1 MEYCP
6 KRTKP
11 RKKRSKWKIALAIIF
26 ILLALLIWYMHAIVN
41 PVIVQTSEAKVKSIT
56 QHTLA
61 TSVLNVVQTS
71 SSLDDLI
78 HYNYD
83 TNGKISLISV
93 NSYDANIVAR
103 QISTVAQ
110 TQLDSVTSTGIEVHL
125 GAFTGIALF
134 ASSGPLVRVNLNPIG
149 TVVVKFKS
157 EFVSAG
163 INQTLHKIFI
173 DVQTSVYV
181 VLPTSNPKIDAS
193 SEVLITE
200 TVIIGEIPSTYLQ
213 SSYLDEM
220 LNLVPV

>member
-6 KRTKP
+6 KHPKP
-11 RKKRSKWKIALAIIF
+11 RKKRSKWKIALAIVL
-26 ILLALLIWYMHAIVN
+26 ILLALLVWYMHAIVN

>member
-11 RKKRSKWKIALAIIF
+11 RKKRSKWKIALAIIL

-71 SSLDDLI
+71 NVFDDLI

-83 TNGKISLISV
+83 TSGKISLISV

-103 QISTVAQ
+103 QISSVAQ
-110 TQLDSVTSTGIEVHL
+110 TQLDSVTATGIEVHL

-134 ASSGPLVRVNLNPIG
+134 ASSGPLVRLSLNPIG
-149 TVVVKFKS
+149 TVVVKFKANL
-157 EFVSAG
+157 SA
-163 INQTLHKIFI
+163 Q
-173 DVQTSVYV
+173 
-181 VLPTSNPKIDAS
+181 AS
-193 SEVLITE
+193 IKLFTKFSLMCKHRFMWCCQPAIQKLM
-200 TVIIGEIPSTYLQ
+200 PQAKCLLQ
-213 SSYLDEM
+213 K
-220 LNLVPV
+220 P

>member
-1 MEYCP
+1 MEYCTKP
-6 KRTKP
+6 TKP
-11 RKKRSKWKIALAIIF
+11 RKKRSKWKIALAIIL

-71 SSLDDLI
+71 NVFDDLI

-83 TNGKISLISV
+83 TSGKISLISV
-93 NSYDANIVAR
+93 NSYEANIVAR
-103 QISTVAQ
+103 QISSVAQ
-110 TQLDSVTSTGIEVHL
+110 TQLDSVTATGIEVHL

-134 ASSGPLVRVNLNPIG
+134 ASSGPLVRLSLNPIG

-181 VLPTSNPKIDAS
+181 VLPTSNPKIDAT
-193 SEVLITE
+193 SEVLVTE
-200 TVIIGEIPSTYLQ
+200 TVIVGEIPSTYLQ

-220 LNLVPV
+220 LNLVPT

>member
-1 MEYCP
+1 M
-6 KRTKP
+6 
-11 RKKRSKWKIALAIIF
+11 ILFALF
-26 ILLALLIWYMHAIVN
+26 VWYMHMVVN

-71 SSLDDLI
+71 NSLDDLI

-83 TNGKISLISV
+83 TSGKIALISV
-93 NSYDANIVAR
+93 NSYDANILAR
-103 QISTVAQ
+103 QISSVAQ

-157 EFVSAG
+157 EFISAG

-181 VLPTSNPKIDAS
+181 VLPTSNPKIDAT
-193 SEVLITE
+193 SEVLVTE
-200 TVIIGEIPSTYLQ
+200 TVIVGEIPSTYLQ

-220 LNLVPV
+220 LNLVPT

>member
-1 MEYCP
+1 
-6 KRTKP
+6 
-11 RKKRSKWKIALAIIF
+11 
-26 ILLALLIWYMHAIVN
+26 MHAIVN

-71 SSLDDLI
+71 NVFDDLI

-83 TNGKISLISV
+83 TSGKISLISV

-103 QISTVAQ
+103 QISSVAQ
-110 TQLDSVTSTGIEVHL
+110 TQLDSVTATGIEVHL

-134 ASSGPLVRVNLNPIG
+134 ASSGPLVRLSLNPIG

-181 VLPTSNPKIDAS
+181 VLPTSNPKIDAT
-193 SEVLITE
+193 SEVLVTE
-200 TVIIGEIPSTYLQ
+200 TVIVGEIPSTYLQ

-220 LNLVPV
+220 LNLVPT